1 MNWNHDFMVKKK
13 LVAQLIA
20 FFAKCRIGVVPDGL
34 LSCQVIGFLRASD
47 GTLPHVR
54 LISNLQPAGSGNQ
67 QWQAQY
73 LYGNAEAAEAAW

>member
-1 MNWNHDFMVKKK
+1 VNWNHYFMVKKK
-13 LVAQLIA
+13 LVTQLVD
-20 FFAKCRIGVVPDGL
+20 FFTKGRFGGFPDGL

-47 GTLPHVR
+47 DTSPHVR
-54 LISNLQPAGSGNQ
+54 LISNLQPAGSGNL